1 MWVEKSLL
9 INGSG
14 YADYTAGIAL
24 TNVMNEKEGN
34 KMINLRQS
42 MCLVRSKNKDI
53 YALVIAS
60 HKVCNIHTIIYFY
73 ENPDLSCDLKI
84 EYHNNILYGSS
95 RRVQYVNDE
104 NIAAQFDELDDETF
118 NDILNTI
125 SHSLCLDFTKHETNI
140 ACSVKSNEESFKETK
155 DDNDLNKEI
164 IKLTAERDIFKN
176 LYTELLN
183 LTVSKG

>member
-24 TNVMNEKEGN
+24 TNIMNEKKEN
-34 KMINLRQS
+34 KMTDLRQS
-42 MCLVRSKNKDI
+42 MCLVRTKNKDI

-73 ENPDLSCDLKI
+73 ENPDLSCDLEI
-84 EYHNNILYGSS
+84 EYCNNMLYGSS

-104 NIAAQFDELDDETF
+104 NIAAQFDELDDELF
-118 NDILNTI
+118 DDILNTI

-140 ACSVKSNEESFKETK
+140 ACLAKSNEELFKETK
-155 DDNDLNKEI
+155 DDNDLNNEI
-164 IKLTAERDIFKN
+164 IKLTAERDVFKD

-183 LTVSKG
+183 LTAFKR